1 MPLTLEML
9 RERVL
14 LVLRLYDKVDPEK
27 VSTFFSHSVSVIPFN
42 CSLLYHAVVVHK
54 RIRCTGFIAHFI
66 NQFIN
71 INMICDLI
79 FLMMI

>member
-27 VSTFFSHSVSVIPFN
+27 VSTFLVI
-42 CSLLYHAVVVHK
+42 
-54 RIRCTGFIAHFI
+54 
-66 NQFIN
+66 QF
-71 INMICDLI
+71 L
-79 FLMMI
+79 